1 MQAIL
6 VLKDMYE
13 AGEGGIKEEKKEK
26 SEALSS
32 EELWQAV
39 LGIGNQKIIRALG
52 MKKLGEVLGQIRAG
66 KRADIARSS
75 TVLVELPDSE
85 FQVKFLLP
93 LEYSSCTCK
102 KKDFAL
108 TGLLRLCGAVW
119 RRELCVWRNLKRKR
133 KEPESGSE
141 TGYGKRPVR

>member
-26 SEALSS
+26 SEALPS

-39 LGIGNQKIIRALG
+39 LEIGNQKIIRALG

-66 KRADIARSS
+66 EKGRYRS
-75 TVLVELPDSE
+75 
-85 FQVKFLLP
+85 FQHGFGGASGFRVAGKISASAGIFLLY
-93 LEYSSCTCK
+93 LQKE
-102 KKDFAL
+102 
-108 TGLLRLCGAVW
+108 GILRSQGCCGFV
-119 RRELCVWRNLKRKR
+119 V
-133 KEPESGSE
+133 P
-141 TGYGKRPVR
+141 YGGGNSAFGGI